1 MDAKSKY
8 LLQLLRRMPDTL
20 LKPGWKARTGPRRS
34 KSPAA
39 ESVEVVR
46 LKQKLHR
53 VHQQHLEASRRGEYL
68 LEARLKAQAAEI
80 DKAILR
86 EKGLPL
92 SLD

>member
-8 LLQLLRRMPDTL
+8 LLQLLRKMPDTL
-20 LKPGWKARTGPRRS
+20 VKPERKPRTGPRHA
-34 KSPAA
+34 KSPSAD
-39 ESVEVVR
+39 SIEVVT

-53 VHQQHLEASRRGEYL
+53 VRQQYLDASRRGDYL
-68 LEARLKAQAAEI
+68 LEARLKTRAAEL

-86 EKGLPL
+86 EKGLPV